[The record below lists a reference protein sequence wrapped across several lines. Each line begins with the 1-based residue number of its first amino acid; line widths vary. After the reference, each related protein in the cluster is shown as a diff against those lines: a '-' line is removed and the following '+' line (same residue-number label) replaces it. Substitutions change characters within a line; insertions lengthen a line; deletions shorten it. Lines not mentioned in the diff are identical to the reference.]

1 MGIGK
6 CYKAGSPPFQSPLLS
21 RRQGLAE
28 LGSLGAWG
36 QTWESEGKN
45 LSRAEDSE
53 GHLGEE

>member
-6 CYKAGSPPFQSPLLS
+6 CYKEGFPPFQSLLLN

-36 QTWESEGKN
+36 K
-45 LSRAEDSE
+45 
-53 GHLGEE
+53 GE